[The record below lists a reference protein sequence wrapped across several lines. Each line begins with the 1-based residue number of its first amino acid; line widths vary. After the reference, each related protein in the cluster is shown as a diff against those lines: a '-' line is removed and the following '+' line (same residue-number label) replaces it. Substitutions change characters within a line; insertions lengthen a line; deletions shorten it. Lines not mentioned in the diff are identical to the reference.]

1 MNGKFGVGD
10 GVRTRDIQNHNLEL
24 YQAELRPPHA
34 EEENEGSWRQERI
47 FRGLRVDGRS
57 Q

>member
-1 MNGKFGVGD
+1 MNEKFGVGD

-34 EEENEGSWRQERI
+34 EKENEGSLRQER
-47 FRGLRVDGRS
+47 G
-57 Q
+57 

>member
-34 EEENEGSWRQERI
+34 EEENKGSWRQERGNNPTYYI
-47 FRGLRVDGRS
+47 LLYF
-57 Q
+57 